1 MEVLLPML
9 AAAAPAAVTAFAI
22 GAARGA
28 GGAIGKATGDAV
40 VGAVGNANN
49 AISGFF
55 SPPQPN
61 PSQGNGQQ
69 RVILMTNNGP
79 IY

>member
-9 AAAAPAAVTAFAI
+9 AAAAPAAISAFAV

-28 GGAIGKATGDAV
+28 GGVVGKATGDAV
-40 VGAVGNANN
+40 VSAVGNVNN
-49 AISGFF
+49 AINGFF

-61 PSQGNGQQ
+61 PSQGSGQQ